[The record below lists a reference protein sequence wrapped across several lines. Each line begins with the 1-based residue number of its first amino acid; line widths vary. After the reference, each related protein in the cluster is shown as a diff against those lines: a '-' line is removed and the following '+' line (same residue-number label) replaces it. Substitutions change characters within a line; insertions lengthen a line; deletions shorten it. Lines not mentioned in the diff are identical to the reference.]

1 MRQEQFV
8 QERAPTKASAHD
20 GQRPDRNWHFQ
31 TAKESALTKESATT
45 SLGPLQFGLKISNMQ
60 NFSSAV
66 EFVCCAFDV
75 VSCAVGPSGLDP

>member
-1 MRQEQFV
+1 MRQEHFV

-31 TAKESALTKESATT
+31 TTKESAPAKESATT

-60 NFSSAV
+60 IFSS
-66 EFVCCAFDV
+66 EI
-75 VSCAVGPSGLDP
+75 